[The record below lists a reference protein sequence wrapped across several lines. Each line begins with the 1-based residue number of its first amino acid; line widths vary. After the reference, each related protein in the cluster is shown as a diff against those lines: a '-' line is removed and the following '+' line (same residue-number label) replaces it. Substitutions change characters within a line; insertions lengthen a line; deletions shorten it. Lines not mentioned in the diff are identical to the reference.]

1 MPKVWA
7 LNSSSS
13 ESAMSTPAEPHF
25 QMRLEGN
32 FSQLTQMNTH
42 IQSWGEQLHWTQ
54 TDIYRTQFVLEEM
67 FVNSITHGSV
77 KGKSMWASF
86 SLKQKPQGL
95 EIEWRDNGI
104 AFNPLLAPCADPQLG
119 LDERQP
125 GGWGV
130 TMVRR
135 MGQDAFYE
143 RQNIGHEDINCLR
156 WFQPWSLS

>member
-1 MPKVWA
+1 
-7 LNSSSS
+7 
-13 ESAMSTPAEPHF
+13 
-25 QMRLEGN
+25 
-32 FSQLTQMNTH
+32 
-42 IQSWGEQLHWTQ
+42 
-54 TDIYRTQFVLEEM
+54 
-67 FVNSITHGSV
+67 
-77 KGKSMWASF
+77 MWASF